1 MKSSCHV
8 QAVPLSACSRTNHC
22 AYAWMNNAKYM
33 NPAILQFS
41 NLTQFQA
48 PLGKGIVLCKAP
60 EIQYEKQILPVA
72 SLLVTFSFLFS
83 WHLIQ
88 GWLFWLGP
96 DEPRASLTY
105 TLFFSSSSSSD
116 FPSLQFMLTMAKA
129 HLRGGGQLF
138 KEGWGEKAALEYLR
152 DKYVLHQVPL
162 KKMSTAVRNAQV
174 VAAGWI

>member
-1 MKSSCHV
+1 M
-8 QAVPLSACSRTNHC
+8 PLSACSRTTHG

-41 NLTQFQA
+41 NLTQFRA
-48 PLGKGIVLCKAP
+48 PLGKGIVLCKTP

-72 SLLVTFSFLFS
+72 SLPCTFSFLFS
-83 WHLIQ
+83 WRLIR

-105 TLFFSSSSSSD
+105 TVFFSSSLSSD
-116 FPSLQFMLTMAKA
+116 FPSLQFTLTMAKA
-129 HLRGGGQLF
+129 HLRGGGQPF

-162 KKMSTAVRNAQV
+162 KKCQQQWEMLKS
-174 VAAGWI
+174 